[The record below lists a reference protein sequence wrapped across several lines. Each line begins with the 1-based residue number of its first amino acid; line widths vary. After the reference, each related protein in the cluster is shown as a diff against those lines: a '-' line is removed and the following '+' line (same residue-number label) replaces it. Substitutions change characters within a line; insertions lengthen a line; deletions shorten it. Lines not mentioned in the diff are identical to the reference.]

1 MSKRKVIT
9 QGRAIR
15 QNRALGEL
23 VSKFPEYLFEAYR
36 KDASFYSLVRRSA
49 ESCDNYTQFLEKAV
63 EYYVRLKQAETEKAI
78 DKAMNA
84 PAPRMLLMSQE
95 EFNNCILSRITRNQ
109 ELQKA

>member
-15 QNRALGEL
+15 QNSALGEL
-23 VSKFPEYLFEAYR
+23 VSKLPEYLFEAYR
-36 KDASFYSLVRRSA
+36 NDALFYSLVKRSA
-49 ESCDNYTQFLEKAV
+49 ESCDNYTQFLEKVV

-84 PAPRMLLMSQE
+84 PAPAMYIENTEIDGSV
-95 EFNNCILSRITRNQ
+95 ILDVKRP
-109 ELQKA
+109 

>member
-23 VSKFPEYLFEAYR
+23 VSKFPEYLYEAYR

-84 PAPRMLLMSQE
+84 PAPAMYIEKAEIDGSV
-95 EFNNCILSRITRNQ
+95 ILGVKRS
-109 ELQKA
+109 